1 MGTLMMVCFLFTA
14 AVREKLMVDRDSE
27 ISATSLRVSLLCPV
41 QSLYFIL
48 KRGKEEE
55 GWRKEG
61 GGRGKEG
68 GGRGMKR
75 GGRGMKRGG
84 RVKEEGG
91 RREREGKL
99 RSRKSLGSN
108 YGDHL
113 IGTVFMTTLNWRYLP
128 IFSC

>member
-1 MGTLMMVCFLFTA
+1 MDTLMMVCFLFTA

-61 GGRGKEG
+61 RRKGGGGRRKGEGERRKGEGERRKGEGGRGKE
-68 GGRGMKR
+68 
-75 GGRGMKRGG
+75 
-84 RVKEEGG
+84 EG
-91 RREREGKL
+91 
-99 RSRKSLGSN
+99 
-108 YGDHL
+108 
-113 IGTVFMTTLNWRYLP
+113 
-128 IFSC
+128 

>member
-61 GGRGKEG
+61 RRKGGGGRRKGEGGRRKGEGERRKGEGGRGKE
-68 GGRGMKR
+68 
-75 GGRGMKRGG
+75 
-84 RVKEEGG
+84 EG
-91 RREREGKL
+91 
-99 RSRKSLGSN
+99 
-108 YGDHL
+108 
-113 IGTVFMTTLNWRYLP
+113 
-128 IFSC
+128 

>member
-1 MGTLMMVCFLFTA
+1 MDYFDGPFVLVPTQTFVTRVVAYRRFGSMDTLMMVCFLFTA

-61 GGRGKEG
+61 RRKGGGGRRKGEGGRRKGEGERRKGEGGRGKGEGGRGKE
-68 GGRGMKR
+68 
-75 GGRGMKRGG
+75 
-84 RVKEEGG
+84 EG
-91 RREREGKL
+91 
-99 RSRKSLGSN
+99 
-108 YGDHL
+108 
-113 IGTVFMTTLNWRYLP
+113 
-128 IFSC
+128 

>member
-1 MGTLMMVCFLFTA
+1 MVTLMMVCFLFTA

-61 GGRGKEG
+61 RRKGGGGRRKGEGGRRKGEGERRKGEGGRGKE
-68 GGRGMKR
+68 
-75 GGRGMKRGG
+75 
-84 RVKEEGG
+84 EG
-91 RREREGKL
+91 
-99 RSRKSLGSN
+99 
-108 YGDHL
+108 
-113 IGTVFMTTLNWRYLP
+113 
-128 IFSC
+128 

>member
-1 MGTLMMVCFLFTA
+1 MDTLMMVCFLFTA

-61 GGRGKEG
+61 RRKGG
-68 GGRGMKR
+68 GGRRKG
-75 GGRGMKRGG
+75 
-84 RVKEEGG
+84 EGG
-91 RREREGKL
+91 RRKGEGERRKGEG
-99 RSRKSLGSN
+99 
-108 YGDHL
+108 
-113 IGTVFMTTLNWRYLP
+113 
-128 IFSC
+128 